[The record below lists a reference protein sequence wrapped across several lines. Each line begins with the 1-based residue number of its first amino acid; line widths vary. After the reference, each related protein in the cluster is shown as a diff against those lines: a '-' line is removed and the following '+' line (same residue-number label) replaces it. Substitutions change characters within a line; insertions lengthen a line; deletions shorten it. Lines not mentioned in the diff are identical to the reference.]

1 MISEA
6 TEKYL
11 LDKEW
16 SMGNGQCDE
25 CCGLGPDWG
34 KGFMNEPLPEETGH
48 TRNCKFAKMLKEL
61 GFTVHYIKNKKGTR

>member
-6 TEKYL
+6 TKLYL
-11 LDKEW
+11 TKKEW